1 MNRKLVKGL
10 LLLSVA
16 TVGCGTFT
24 SCKDTDED
32 FNTGIIAG
40 QVDLADKIKA
50 LQTAV
55 DNIKQCTCP
64 DVNALINNLRTE
76 LKNEIANGDQANL
89 AKINANVQAIA
100 ALQGDLAAVKTVADK
115 AAADLLTLDAKVNG
129 VDAKVDQLRTLV
141 NNSIATLTQTLTAI
155 TNDVASLKTDVATI
169 KTNLTNVTNDLS
181 AVKVDLSNVKSEVA
195 SQAVQLIDHEARI
208 TALENLKTEF
218 PTIKDNVQDLT
229 TWMNENKQKYDQAV
243 ADVTGALSDIDALQ
257 GAVERNS
264 SLISQL
270 QSRVEAYFSDL
281 MERLNKLITGILVN
295 QTYNP
300 IFGTINLPIGMQSIV
315 LANYYGYTQ
324 HPVNFPMD
332 FNHEAYSAQ
341 DALAGLGIENV
352 VTKLKNK
359 PVVIDG
365 GDKYM
370 DEDTNNLGQ
379 LYLTINPNNVAFDGV
394 KLDLVKSTGDKAPIS
409 LTTKS
414 TDEELTFGWTR
425 SDVKNGFY
433 RSEAYIKPD
442 DAPSILVNIEPGLK
456 SAAKN
461 LIKNPSKSTVA
472 DFGKILIDQLDGFL
486 PAYAVRATWNADETQ
501 ADGSK
506 KAVEY
511 AVYSKYEVAATAF
524 RPLGYESLS
533 DVSTSRELPT
543 FDPVTEYLDRFFNDL
558 RDDVKIELDFS
569 KINGL
574 DSVKLDLNVNIKELG
589 FKVEESDIVVHI
601 PALKIEGDY
610 GTSYT
615 EPQDITLGY
624 HVGEGLTGNAVA
636 LNPLI
641 TNIQDA
647 VDKMLKDLDKEINE
661 QLQGQINKQIND
673 QLMGQVDKMVQDIN
687 NMLVG
692 DGTAAHPGINGQINN
707 QVSEILDK
715 IQNQLAGKL
724 GKLDKLVDKYNALA
738 NRVNK
743 FLKNPNHYLQ
753 VAMAYSDGAGDL
765 HMVSNN
771 KYVPSTFKRNGGNG
785 LELFTTS
792 LTGDL
797 GAPSFKK
804 WVAVV
809 NAYDPSN
816 NMQKVAPSVV
826 DKANESANLN
836 KVLPGRQQRVA
847 VDASKLESGLVYEIV
862 YSSLD
867 YRGSTSTR
875 VFYLTVKD

>member
-89 AKINANVQAIA
+89 DKINANVQAIA

-129 VDAKVDQLRTLV
+129 VDAKVDQLTTLV

-558 RDDVKIELDFS
+558 RDDIKIKIDFETIEGLDDVDLTINVDFS
-569 KINGL
+569 KVEF
-574 DSVKLDLNVNIKELG
+574 DIKKTE
-589 FKVEESDIVVHI
+589 IVVVVPEQEI
-601 PALKIEGDY
+601 TTESGDKV
-610 GTSYT
+610 TVPSQT
-615 EPQDITLGY
+615 ITLGY
-624 HVGEGLTGNAVA
+624 DPALGTIETPTADSNR

-641 TNIQDA
+641 GQIQEA
-647 VDKMLKDLDKEINE
+647 VNNMLKDLDKEINSSLS
-661 QLQGQINKQIND
+661 QQIND
-673 QLMGQVDKMVQDIN
+673 QIN
-687 NMLVG
+687 SQILGKVNGIVNSMNEQL
-692 DGTAAHPGINGQINN
+692 AGINGQIDG
-707 QVSEILDK
+707 QVSDILDK

-753 VAMAYSDGAGDL
+753 VAMAYSDGTGDL

-771 KYVPSTFKRNGGNG
+771 KYVPSVFKRNGGKG

-797 GAPSFKK
+797 GAPSYKK

-826 DKANESANLN
+826 DKANEAENLN
-836 KVLPGRQQRVA
+836 NVLPGRQQRVA

>member
-64 DVNALINNLRTE
+64 DVNALINNLHTE

-89 AKINANVQAIA
+89 DKINANVQAIA

-129 VDAKVDQLRTLV
+129 VDAKVDQLTTLV

-281 MERLNKLITGILVN
+281 MERLNKLITGIIVN

-315 LANYYGYTQ
+315 LANYYGYTT

-332 FNHEAYSAQ
+332 FNHEAYSSQ

-352 VTKLKNK
+352 VTKLKNE
-359 PVVIDG
+359 PVVIAG

-370 DEDTNNLGQ
+370 DMDANNLGQ

-533 DVSTSRELPT
+533 DVSTSRELPI

-558 RDDVKIELDFS
+558 RDDIKIKIEFETIS
-569 KINGL
+569 GL
-574 DSVKLDLNVNIKELG
+574 DPVDINIDLSNVKFNIDKAEI
-589 FKVEESDIVVHI
+589 KVTVPEQTITTEGGETATV
-601 PALKIEGDY
+601 PAQTI
-610 GTSYT
+610 
-615 EPQDITLGY
+615 ILGY
-624 HVGEGLTGNAVA
+624 DPASGTITTGDANA

-641 TNIQDA
+641 GNIQKA
-647 VDKMLKDLDKEINE
+647 VNEMLGDIDSSLKT
-661 QLQGQINKQIND
+661 QINQQIND
-673 QLMGQVDKMVQDIN
+673 QILGKVNGIVNSMNEQ
-687 NMLVG
+687 L
-692 DGTAAHPGINGQINN
+692 AGINGQIDG

-753 VAMAYSDGAGDL
+753 VAMAYSDGTGDL

-771 KYVPSTFKRNGGNG
+771 KYVPSVFKRNGGKG

-797 GAPSFKK
+797 GAPSYKK

-826 DKANESANLN
+826 DKANEAENLN

-847 VDASKLESGLVYEIV
+847 VDASKLESGLIYEIV

-867 YRGSTSTR
+867 YRGSTSSR

>member
-55 DNIKQCTCP
+55 DNIKSCACP
-64 DVNALINNLRTE
+64 DVNKLINDM
-76 LKNEIANGDQANL
+76 K
-89 AKINANVQAIA
+89 
-100 ALQGDLAAVKTVADK
+100 
-115 AAADLLTLDAKVNG
+115 ADLVKKIEKGDSINLD
-129 VDAKVDQLRTLV
+129 
-141 NNSIATLTQTLTAI
+141 SIR
-155 TNDVASLKTDVATI
+155 DVATTLAALEADVKTLDVFAHKTDSLLGDLKNSVYDKDSVNAKI
-169 KTNLTNVTNDLS
+169 DALNLALTNQITTLKTTLSSALNDSTAALRIELTNLGTALNRVKGDLTVAQDSIIANATKLVDHANRIKALEDQYNYLNDLLNGVGG
-181 AVKVDLSNVKSEVA
+181 AA
-195 SQAVQLIDHEARI
+195 GI
-208 TALENLKTEF
+208 
-218 PTIKDNVQDLT
+218 VQDVNDLNA
-229 TWMNENKQKYDQAV
+229 WMDENKAKYDQAV
-243 ADVTGALSDIDALQ
+243 TDITGALDDIDALYGLVQ
-257 GAVERNS
+257 RNS
-264 SLISQL
+264 ALITDLQNKVSL
-270 QSRVEAYFSDL
+270 YFSSLTD
-281 MERLNKLITGILVN
+281 RLNKLITGILVN

-315 LANYYGYTQ
+315 LANYYGYTT

-332 FNHEAYSAQ
+332 FNHEAYSSQ

-352 VTKLKNK
+352 VTKLKNE
-359 PVVIDG
+359 PVVIAG

-370 DEDTNNLGQ
+370 DMDANNLGQ

-533 DVSTSRELPT
+533 DVSTSRELPI
-543 FDPVTEYLDRFFNDL
+543 FDPVTE
-558 RDDVKIELDFS
+558 
-569 KINGL
+569 
-574 DSVKLDLNVNIKELG
+574 
-589 FKVEESDIVVHI
+589 
-601 PALKIEGDY
+601 
-610 GTSYT
+610 
-615 EPQDITLGY
+615 
-624 HVGEGLTGNAVA
+624 
-636 LNPLI
+636 
-641 TNIQDA
+641 
-647 VDKMLKDLDKEINE
+647 
-661 QLQGQINKQIND
+661 
-673 QLMGQVDKMVQDIN
+673 
-687 NMLVG
+687 
-692 DGTAAHPGINGQINN
+692 
-707 QVSEILDK
+707 
-715 IQNQLAGKL
+715 
-724 GKLDKLVDKYNALA
+724 
-738 NRVNK
+738 
-743 FLKNPNHYLQ
+743 
-753 VAMAYSDGAGDL
+753 
-765 HMVSNN
+765 
-771 KYVPSTFKRNGGNG
+771 
-785 LELFTTS
+785 
-792 LTGDL
+792 
-797 GAPSFKK
+797 
-804 WVAVV
+804 
-809 NAYDPSN
+809 
-816 NMQKVAPSVV
+816 
-826 DKANESANLN
+826 
-836 KVLPGRQQRVA
+836 
-847 VDASKLESGLVYEIV
+847 
-862 YSSLD
+862 
-867 YRGSTSTR
+867 
-875 VFYLTVKD
+875 